1 MEKKLFMKEK
11 MSAAIMQYL
20 DNTDVEKISDEMVRL
35 IVSFEHAQQD
45 QVERLQELLREAG
58 HDC

>member
-1 MEKKLFMKEK
+1 MKEK

-35 IVSFEHAQQD
+35 IVSFEHALQD
-45 QVERLQELLREAG
+45 QLEILQELLKEAG
-58 HDC
+58 YDC

>member
-1 MEKKLFMKEK
+1 MKEK